1 MFKVKIECGN
11 SVNENQMQNV
21 WSIISDTKT
30 YSSTVKVAEDI
41 YKVATFSFNK
51 KYYLERVASPAY
63 QVRYFVRNK
72 SKQLVGSVVFEELPR
87 KKSFLSSIIHGI
99 GFIRENFK

>member
-11 SVNENQMQNV
+11 SVNENQMNNV

-30 YSSTVKVAEDI
+30 YSSTIKVAEDI
-41 YKVATFSFNK
+41 YKLATFSFNK
-51 KYYLERVASPAY
+51 KYYLERVAAPSY
-63 QVRYFVRNK
+63 QVHYFVRNK
-72 SKQLVGSVVFEELPR
+72 SKQLVGAVVFEEIPR
-87 KKSFLSSIIHGI
+87 KKTFLSSIIHGI